1 MFFLESSLLAP
12 CSHCPPSSST
22 SHSPEARNGESAFDT
37 SLMFVL
43 KRRPL
48 PFRLCLF
55 CSLPHFHSFI
65 AHLRMAGA
73 GVVLRARILALTSTV
88 SVRRDVSFSFHSA
101 VSLAATNGRVGNAFR
116 FRPRG
121 AGRTGIRGWFHTEKA
136 SCGSSSALQGGERAM
151 GDLRSW
157 ANPTRI
163 FVDIVLGKWVATH
176 CGPIPSLLRPSGGAH

>member
-65 AHLRMAGA
+65 AHLRMAG
-73 GVVLRARILALTSTV
+73 GRS
-88 SVRRDVSFSFHSA
+88 SCSHSCPH
-101 VSLAATNGRVGNAFR
+101 LNR
-116 FRPRG
+116 FRPTRCLILVPPTLFRSLRACDKR
-121 AGRTGIRGWFHTEKA
+121 AGGQWQRVPLPIEGSRTGIGGWFQLERAKF
-136 SCGSSSALQGGERAM
+136 GSSRALQGSGH
-151 GDLRSW
+151 W
-157 ANPTRI
+157 RI
-163 FVDIVLGKWVATH
+163 SEVGQPQREFSSTLF
-176 CGPIPSLLRPSGGAH
+176 